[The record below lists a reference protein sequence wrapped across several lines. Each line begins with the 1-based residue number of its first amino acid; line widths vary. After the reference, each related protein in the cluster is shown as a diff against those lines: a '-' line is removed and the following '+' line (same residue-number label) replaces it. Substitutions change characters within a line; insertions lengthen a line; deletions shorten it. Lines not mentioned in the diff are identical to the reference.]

1 MSQIS
6 DILNST
12 IDSLRGLI
20 GRPIRDIL
28 ASVEGDAPMP
38 ANELAQLIANIT
50 VVSINRLLGLS
61 FL

>member
-38 ANELAQLIANIT
+38 ANELTQLIANIT